1 MKESYDIPNNL
12 QYTSK
17 HEWVKVIDGGN
28 AIVGITDYA
37 QKMLKEVV
45 YVELPPIGK
54 KATKGESCVTAESVK
69 SVSDIYSPIS
79 GEIFEINEELENE
92 PDLINKEPYEQGWLF
107 KIRINDKKELDE
119 LMNSEQ
125 YEKHIEALSES

>member
-1 MKESYDIPNNL
+1 MKELYDFPNNL

-17 HEWVKVIDGGN
+17 HEWVKVIDGGS

-45 YVELPPIGK
+45 YVELPSIGK
-54 KATKGESCVTAESVK
+54 KATKGESCAIAESVK

-92 PDLINKEPYEQGWLF
+92 PDLINKEPYGQGWLF
-107 KIRINDKKELDE
+107 KIRYYFLG
-119 LMNSEQ
+119 
-125 YEKHIEALSES
+125 

>member
-1 MKESYDIPNNL
+1 MKDSYSIPNNL

-17 HEWVKVIDGGN
+17 HEWVEIIDGEN

-37 QKMLKEVV
+37 QKLLKEIV
-45 YVELPPIGK
+45 YVELPSIGK
-54 KATKGESCVTAESVK
+54 KATKGESCATVESVK
-69 SVSDIYSPIS
+69 SVSDIYSPIT

-92 PDLINKEPYEQGWLF
+92 PELINKEPYEKGWLF
-107 KIRINDKKELDE
+107 KIRIKDKKELDD

-125 YEKHIEALSES
+125 YEKHIEALSKS

>member
-37 QKMLKEVV
+37 QQMLKEVV
-45 YVELPPIGK
+45 YVELPSIGK
-54 KATKGESCVTAESVK
+54 KATKGESCAIAESVK

-125 YEKHIEALSES
+125 YEKHIEALSKS

>member
-12 QYTSK
+12 QYTLK
-17 HEWVKVIDGGN
+17 HEWIKVIDGEYV
-28 AIVGITDYA
+28 IVGITDYA
-37 QKMLKEVV
+37 QKLLREIV
-45 YVELPPIGK
+45 YVELPSVGK
-54 KATKGESCVTAESVK
+54 KASKGESCATVESVK

-92 PDLINKEPYEQGWLF
+92 PDLINKEPYDQGWLF

-119 LMNSEQ
+119 LINSEQ
-125 YEKHIEALSES
+125 YGKHIEELSKS

>member
-28 AIVGITDYA
+28 VVVGITDYA
-37 QKMLKEVV
+37 QKLLKEIV
-45 YVELPPIGK
+45 YVELPSIGNEV
-54 KATKGESCVTAESVK
+54 AKGESCGTVESVK

-92 PDLINKEPYEQGWLF
+92 PDLINKEPYDQGWLF
-107 KIRINDKKELDE
+107 KIRINDTKELAE

-125 YEKHIEALSES
+125 YEKHIEELSKS